1 MAALNGIGGE
11 GNEGFRAGILT
22 FEKHVPFAM
31 SLPENQEINGN
42 PAALTFDRAVDE
54 LRRGRAVQVTDG
66 TRGLIVAAIET
77 MQGPLF
83 ARLVAAGDGRAV
95 MLVTAERAHAA
106 GLSRQLGG
114 AVAVAFPS
122 TTDLER
128 LRALAGVS
136 GMAAVD
142 SATFSVDAAPRG
154 APLAAAAF
162 QLAKAGRLV
171 PALIGFETEAGI
183 APGVLSI
190 PLSDVAHHAPRF
202 GHHALQLLS
211 RARVPLADALECEI
225 AVFRDEHSLAE
236 HVAVVIGKPDTA
248 SAVPVRLHSACLT
261 GDLLGSLRC
270 DCGEQLRTAVARI
283 GALGGGVLL
292 YLDQEGR
299 GIGLPNKLRAY
310 VLQDGGLDTVDA
322 DQHLGFLADERTYDV
337 AAALLSEL
345 GIKRIRLLTNN
356 PQKINSLRDHGLEVV
371 GRVPLVTTSNAHNE
385 RYLRAKHERAGHL
398 DIAEK

>member
-1 MAALNGIGGE
+1 MSSP
-11 GNEGFRAGILT
+11 LT
-22 FEKHVPFAM
+22 P
-31 SLPENQEINGN
+31 EINGN
-42 PAALTFDRAVDE
+42 PTALTFDRAVDE
-54 LRRGRAVQVTDG
+54 LRRGRAVQVADG
-66 TRGLIVAAIET
+66 ARGLVVAAIET
-77 MQGPLF
+77 VQAPLF
-83 ARLVAAGDGRAV
+83 ARLVAASDGRAM
-95 MLVTAERAHAA
+95 MLLTAERAHAA
-106 GLSRQLGG
+106 GLSRQLCG
-114 AVAVAFPS
+114 AVAVSFPPA
-122 TTDLER
+122 TDLER

-136 GMAAVD
+136 GSAVLD
-142 SATFSVDAAPRG
+142 GSGFDVDAAPAC

-171 PALIGFETEAGI
+171 PSLLGFVSDGSAV
-183 APGVLSI
+183 PGVLTI
-190 PLSDVAHHAPRF
+190 PLGDVAHHAPRF

-236 HVAVVIGKPDTA
+236 HVAVVIGKPDAA

-283 GALGGGVLL
+283 AALGGGVLL

-310 VLQDGGLDTVDA
+310 ALQDGGLDTIDA
-322 DQHLGFLADERTYDV
+322 DQHLGFLADERSYDV
-337 AAALLSEL
+337 AAALLTEL
-345 GIKRIRLLTNN
+345 GYKRIRLLTNN
-356 PQKINSLRDHGLEVV
+356 PQKINSLRDHGIEVA
-371 GRVPLVTTSNAHNE
+371 GRLPLVTTSNTHNE

-398 DIAEK
+398 DIAEKSGG

>member
-1 MAALNGIGGE
+1 M
-11 GNEGFRAGILT
+11 T
-22 FEKHVPFAM
+22 SPQ
-31 SLPENQEINGN
+31 LPEINGN
-42 PAALTFDRAVDE
+42 PAALAFDRAVDE
-54 LRRGRAVQVTDG
+54 LRRGRAIQVTNGD
-66 TRGLIVAAIET
+66 RGVLVATIET
-77 MQGPLF
+77 LQAPLF
-83 ARLVAAGDGRAV
+83 ARLLTANAGRVA
-95 MLVTAERAHAA
+95 MLMTAERALAS
-106 GLSRQLGG
+106 GLSRQLSGP
-114 AVAVAFPS
+114 VAVAFPPG
-122 TTDLER
+122 TDLEA

-136 GMAAVD
+136 G
-142 SATFSVDAAPRG
+142 AAPVDG
-154 APLAAAAF
+154 AAFEVDQTPPKATLVAAAF

-171 PALIGFETEAGI
+171 PALVGFSTDGRKSAD
-183 APGVLSI
+183 VLTI
-190 PLSDVAHHAPRF
+190 DVADVVDQAPRF
-202 GHHALQLLS
+202 GHHALQLIS
-211 RARVPLADALECEI
+211 RARVPLAEAVDSEI

-236 HVAVVIGKPDTA
+236 HVAVVIGKPDAA

-283 GALGGGVLL
+283 AALGGGVLL

-337 AAALLSEL
+337 AAALLHEL

-356 PQKINSLRDHGLEVV
+356 PQKINSLRDHGIDVV
-371 GRVPLVTTSNAHNE
+371 GRLPLVTTSNTHNE

-398 DIAEK
+398 DLAEESSG

>member
-1 MAALNGIGGE
+1 
-11 GNEGFRAGILT
+11 
-22 FEKHVPFAM
+22 M
-31 SLPENQEINGN
+31 SSPINQEINGN

-66 TRGLIVAAIET
+66 ARGLLVAAIET
-77 MQGPLF
+77 VQASLF
-83 ARLVAAGDGRAV
+83 ARLVAASGGRAV

-106 GLSRQLGG
+106 GLSRQLSG
-114 AVAVAFPS
+114 AVAVAFPA
-122 TTDLER
+122 TTDLDR
-128 LRALAGVS
+128 LRAIAGVV
-136 GMAAVD
+136 GIAPVD
-142 SATFSVDAAPRG
+142 SAAFDVDPAPRS
-154 APLAAAAF
+154 APLAGAAF

-171 PALIGFETEAGI
+171 PALVGFDTNGDD
-183 APGVLSI
+183 APGVLTI
-190 PLSDVAHHAPRF
+190 ALRDVVDHAPRF

-236 HVAVVIGKPDTA
+236 HVAVVIGEPDAA
-248 SAVPVRLHSACLT
+248 SPVPVRLHSACLT

-322 DQHLGFLADERTYDV
+322 DRHLGFLADERSYDV
-337 AAALLSEL
+337 AAALLIEL
-345 GIKRIRLLTNN
+345 GYRRIRLLTNN
-356 PQKINSLRDHGLEVV
+356 PQKITALRDHGIEVV
-371 GRVPLVTTSNAHNE
+371 GRLPLVTTSNTHNE

-398 DIAEK
+398 DLAEN

>member
-1 MAALNGIGGE
+1 MTSPI
-11 GNEGFRAGILT
+11 
-22 FEKHVPFAM
+22 H
-31 SLPENQEINGN
+31 QEINGN
-42 PAALTFDRAVDE
+42 PAALSFDRAVDE

-66 TRGLIVAAIET
+66 ARGLLVAAIET
-77 MQGPLF
+77 VQASLF
-83 ARLVAAGDGRAV
+83 ARLVTASGGRAV

-114 AVAVAFPS
+114 AVAMTFPA
-122 TTDLER
+122 TADLDR
-128 LRALAGVS
+128 LRAIAGVV
-136 GMAAVD
+136 GIAPVD
-142 SATFSVDAAPRG
+142 SAAFDVDPAPRN

-171 PALIGFETEAGI
+171 PALIGFDTDGDH
-183 APGVLSI
+183 APGVLTI
-190 PLSDVAHHAPRF
+190 ALTDVMHHAPRF

-236 HVAVVIGKPDTA
+236 HVAVVIGEPDAA

-322 DQHLGFLADERTYDV
+322 DRHLGFLADERSYDV
-337 AAALLSEL
+337 AAALLIEL
-345 GIKRIRLLTNN
+345 GFSRIRLLTNN
-356 PQKINSLRDHGLEVV
+356 PQKITAMRDHGIEVV
-371 GRVPLVTTSNAHNE
+371 GRLPLVTTSNTHNE

-398 DIAEK
+398 DLAEN

>member
-1 MAALNGIGGE
+1 
-11 GNEGFRAGILT
+11 
-22 FEKHVPFAM
+22 M
-31 SLPENQEINGN
+31 SWYPNTLETNAFCRCRPQSNQEINGN

-66 TRGLIVAAIET
+66 ARGLVVAAIET
-77 MQGPLF
+77 VQASLF
-83 ARLVAAGDGRAV
+83 ARLVAASGGRAV

-106 GLSRQLGG
+106 GLSRQIERRRRRDVSGRRPTST
-114 AVAVAFPS
+114 ACARSPAWSASRPS
-122 TTDLER
+122 TARRSTSTPR
-128 LRALAGVS
+128 RAARRS
-136 GMAAVD
+136 
-142 SATFSVDAAPRG
+142 P
-154 APLAAAAF
+154 AAAF

-171 PALIGFETEAGI
+171 PALIGFDTDGDD
-183 APGVLSI
+183 APGVLTI
-190 PLSDVAHHAPRF
+190 ALRDVVHHAPRF

-236 HVAVVIGKPDTA
+236 HVAVVIGEPDAA

-322 DQHLGFLADERTYDV
+322 DRHLGFLADERSYDV
-337 AAALLSEL
+337 AAALLIEL
-345 GIKRIRLLTNN
+345 GYRRIRLLTNN
-356 PQKINSLRDHGLEVV
+356 PQKITALRDHGIEVV
-371 GRVPLVTTSNAHNE
+371 GRLPLVTTSNTHNE

-398 DIAEK
+398 DLAEN